1 MWLEKKM
8 KSKLKNWFF
17 DIKNIINLHK
27 VLIAIMFAFFLS
39 LTWAYYS
46 FIKATRLTFNNVSS
60 SEIKSIET
68 MSNIIE
74 KNMIFAIKNHAN
86 LSKFCLKRLLVILSK
101 RRKLRQLLNSIL
113 SLYITKNIKYVYV
126 IYKDNRGA
134 YRYLLD
140 GSLPLSERGAFG
152 QIFVPANTRLWERCF
167 KEKRDVYGFQ
177 SGNEKVVGLW
187 ITYLHPIMCDGKV
200 QAVLALD
207 VSSLTHTKLED
218 MLAPSRHYIKYMIVF
233 TTVIILCVFFETL
246 LLIREQKKRRIDPLT
261 GVYNRSYLREL
272 EKTLDLKK
280 IAVAMVDIDHFKRI
294 NDTYGH
300 DYGDLALKN
309 VAKQLMLYTRSYDL
323 VIRYGG
329 EEFLVIFRNY
339 DGLREKK
346 HVKNIIR
353 VAKRIQKKI
362 AENPVRLENLEI
374 KLTVSIGLDPFTY
387 KRKSL
392 YESITMAD
400 KALYLAKKTGRNKVV
415 VARLRGVF

>member
-1 MWLEKKM
+1 MLG
-8 KSKLKNWFF
+8 KLGNFIYNLKH
-17 DIKNIINLHK
+17 ILNLHK
-27 VLIAIMFAFFLS
+27 VLIAIMFVFFLS

-60 SEIKSIET
+60 SEIKNVET
-68 MSNIIE
+68 MSKIIE
-74 KNMIFAIKNHAN
+74 KNVIFTIQHHTGI
-86 LSKFCLKRLLVILSK
+86 SRFCLSELLRVLSNNRRLKS
-101 RRKLRQLLNSIL
+101 LLDEVL
-113 SLYITKNIKYVYV
+113 SLYITKNIKYVYI
-126 IYKDNRGA
+126 IYKDKRGIL
-134 YRYLLD
+134 RYLLD

-152 QIFVPANTRLWERCF
+152 QIFVPANTRLWKKCF
-167 KEKRDVYGFQ
+167 KEKKDVYGIQNWSERVF
-177 SGNEKVVGLW
+177 GLW
-187 ITYLHPIMCDGKV
+187 ITYLHPILCKGKI
-200 QAVLALD
+200 QAVLVLD
-207 VSSLTHTKLED
+207 VSSGTYAKLED
-218 MLAPSRHYIKYMIVF
+218 ILAPSRHYLNYMIAF
-233 TTVIILCVFFETL
+233 TTVIILCIFLETL
-246 LLIREQKKRRIDPLT
+246 LLIKEQKKRRIDPLT

-280 IAVAMVDIDHFKRI
+280 IAVAMVDIDHFKKI

-309 VAKQLMLYTRSYDL
+309 VAKQLMLYTRNYDL

-339 DGLREKK
+339 DGFRNKK
-346 HVKNIIR
+346 YVKNIIR

-362 AENPVRLENLEI
+362 SANPVRVEELEI

-400 KALYLAKKTGRNKVV
+400 KALYMAKRTGRNKVV
-415 VARLRGVF
+415 VARLREGVLKVVD